1 MLLLASLTMGV
12 KVIKTNGLGEKGQR
26 LFLSVQWQKWQEFKS
41 LEPCTV
47 TVGDNWFLNLDAATK
62 WQCSHS
68 ANAPF
73 SYICFSYFNCAWH
86 QGKLG
91 RNFFDL
97 FFDFKQAC
105 TISCW
110 MFWFPYLSSV
120 KLFRP
125 NKKMHA
131 CWLAGLPGFASP
143 VYYIVRWS
151 KSMLYDSSESGF
163 FSVEAVTEPHCN
175 NVTKGN
181 EICRQESIEWFCD
194 F

>member
-91 RNFFDL
+91 RL
-97 FFDFKQAC
+97 
-105 TISCW
+105 
-110 MFWFPYLSSV
+110 FWFIFWLQASLHHQLLNVLISLFKLSQAV
-120 KLFRP
+120 QAKQK
-125 NKKMHA
+125 NA
-131 CWLAGLPGFASP
+131 CLLAGFCQVFASP

-151 KSMLYDSSESGF
+151 KSMQYEGNCCAKNS
-163 FSVEAVTEPHCN
+163 FS
-175 NVTKGN
+175 
-181 EICRQESIEWFCD
+181 ISIV
-194 F
+194 

>member
-105 TISCW
+105 TSSCW

-120 KLFRP
+120 KLFRQ

-131 CWLAGLPGFASP
+131 CWLASARFLPAQFTILFGDLK
-143 VYYIVRWS
+143 VCYTIVV
-151 KSMLYDSSESGF
+151 SELLDICQCKLLCGWF
-163 FSVEAVTEPHCN
+163 FYN
-175 NVTKGN
+175 YKYN
-181 EICRQESIEWFCD
+181 
-194 F
+194 

>member
-73 SYICFSYFNCAWH
+73 SYICFSYFNCAW
-86 QGKLG
+86 QEGKLG
-91 RNFFDL
+91 RL
-97 FFDFKQAC
+97 
-105 TISCW
+105 
-110 MFWFPYLSSV
+110 FWFIFWLQASLHHQLLNVLISLFKLSQAV
-120 KLFRP
+120 QAKQK
-125 NKKMHA
+125 NA
-131 CWLAGLPGFASP
+131 CLLAGRSARFLPAQFTILFGDLK
-143 VYYIVRWS
+143 VCYTIVTHLATNILS
-151 KSMLYDSSESGF
+151 LH
-163 FSVEAVTEPHCN
+163 VCA
-175 NVTKGN
+175 
-181 EICRQESIEWFCD
+181 ICDQ
-194 F
+194 

>member
-1 MLLLASLTMGV
+1 MALV
-12 KVIKTNGLGEKGQR
+12 KKAKDFFFQ
-26 LFLSVQWQKWQEFKS
+26 FKWQKWQEFKS

-47 TVGDNWFLNLDAATK
+47 RVGDNWFLNLDAATK

-105 TISCW
+105 TCSCW

-151 KSMLYDSSESGF
+151 KSMQYGGTYLCYAPVAFLECSCMPILPFVIS
-163 FSVEAVTEPHCN
+163 
-175 NVTKGN
+175 
-181 EICRQESIEWFCD
+181 
-194 F
+194 